1 MPTYRHGRHEHGQ
14 NFLTDQS
21 TISTIT
27 QLVAATEGPIIEI
40 GPGDGALTIPL
51 AQLGRPVTAVEI
63 DARHARRL
71 GERLPSHVDVVADDF
86 LAYRLPTSLR
96 IPMCSSATYRSTR
109 PQPCFGA
116 CCTRP
121 HGQMQSCSCNGKSP
135 GAELALAVQR

>member
-71 GERLPSHVDVVADDF
+71 GERLPWTS
-86 LAYRLPTSLR
+86 LPTTSWPIAFQRLS
-96 IPMCSSATYRSTR
+96 MCSSATCRFTR

-116 CCTRP
+116 CCMRP